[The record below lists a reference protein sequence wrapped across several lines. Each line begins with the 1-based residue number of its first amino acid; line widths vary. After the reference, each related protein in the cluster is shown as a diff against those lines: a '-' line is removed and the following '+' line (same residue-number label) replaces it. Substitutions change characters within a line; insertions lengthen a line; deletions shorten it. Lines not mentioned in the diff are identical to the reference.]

1 MARMM
6 PRAHSLLVLTAACT
20 AAAASAGDV
29 PGNLAPLATVTATS
43 EYSDRYT
50 AARVADGVIPARGAR
65 DDAGGAWCVNGAT
78 HRDGAELVFAW
89 PAPQTVAE
97 IVYYGRTG
105 WLPDENWRA
114 CRVFADDA
122 TNALAAAELKP
133 GHGPQRIRLPAP
145 ATARRLRLVF
155 RGSYG
160 GPNPGASEIR
170 IFGTPAPD
178 TLLGRFEPCEPD
190 GGPPRTPP
198 VPLSDALA
206 QKLRGGA
213 LGFRE
218 LVAVRRHAVKPS
230 HVYTYHQ
237 EGLAPG
243 GGLCVVAPDAPEAA
257 PRELVASPQGVILDV
272 DLSFDGREVLFSW
285 KRTMAEPFQLFVVGI
300 DGTGLRRITDHD
312 SNNFNASWLP
322 GGDIVFLSDR
332 KPAYAYC
339 WVTSTPILY
348 RCDRDGG
355 GLTRLSA
362 NYLNDFTPSVM
373 ADGRILYSRW
383 EYVDRPAIPIQ
394 SLWSIRP
401 DGTGLAGVFGN
412 RVLSPAT
419 FMEAFDV
426 PGAAGRILCVMTA
439 HNGPCRGALGL
450 IDPSRG
456 ANAQAAI
463 RNLTPEVDI
472 GRVGEGSGNHVR
484 GPYESPYP
492 LDAEH
497 FLCSNGGTLELRD
510 FAGTGRAVVRAPDG
524 GPGWFQ
530 ARPVRPRPEPPA
542 VARPAPA
549 EAPEGWATLLVQDVY
564 AGLEPAVARGEI
576 AEIAVVQ
583 EVEKSRRADV
593 NRRAFGFQFP
603 VVSCGATYAP
613 KKVWGFAHV
622 EADGS
627 AHFRAPAGLPVYFM
641 ALDRHGRAL
650 QRMRTFTHLMPGES
664 QSCIGCHADRNAA
677 THPPAGSRL
686 PLAARRAAEAL
697 REPEWGLRGFDY
709 ATIVQPVLDRHCAG
723 CHGPVARAGGLDL
736 SADRTDFFCVSYEHL
751 ARKGTGAERWEVG
764 GHAPRSMGASRY
776 TSWIPTY
783 NGMESDILEIAPR
796 RWGSPASRL
805 ADLVLAGHPDDG
817 GRPRV
822 ALAGAEQR
830 RILAWIDLNVPY
842 YGTSESRHPDLPG
855 CRRVVPE
862 RLDAVLADVAARRC
876 TPCHEGGRIPRGFFT
891 RITNPENN
899 AFLLAPLARDAGG
912 AEACG
917 RAVFASRD
925 DPDYRAILD
934 TFGPVTDLLAREPR
948 EDLPAPAR
956 LSSSRDRR

>member
-1 MARMM
+1 MA
-6 PRAHSLLVLTAACT
+6 AGGTAFADG
-20 AAAASAGDV
+20 A
-29 PGNLAPLATVTATS
+29 PENLAPRAAITATS
-43 EYSDRYT
+43 EFSDRYT
-50 AARVADGVIPARGAR
+50 AARVADGVIPVAGGRN
-65 DDAGGAWCVNGAT
+65 DAGGAWCVNGAT
-78 HRDGAELVFAW
+78 HRDGADLTFTW
-89 PAPQTVAE
+89 PTPQTVAE

-105 WLPDENWRA
+105 WLPDENWRI
-114 CRVFADDA
+114 CRVFVDDA
-122 TNALAAAELKP
+122 TNAVADAAIKP
-133 GHGPQRIRLPAP
+133 GHGPQRIRLAAP
-145 ATARRLRLVF
+145 VQATRLRLAF

-170 IFGTPAPD
+170 VFGAPATD
-178 TLLGRFEPCEPD
+178 AILGRFEPCEAD
-190 GGPPRTPP
+190 GGPPSQPP
-198 VPLSDALA
+198 IGLSETLA
-206 QKLRGGA
+206 AKLRDGA
-213 LGFRE
+213 LGFRD
-218 LVAVRRHAVKPS
+218 LLAIRRHAVKPS

-237 EGLAPG
+237 EGLTPG
-243 GGLCVVAPDAPEAA
+243 GGLYVVTPGADGAA
-257 PRELVASPQGVILDV
+257 RRELVASPEGVILDC

-285 KRTMAEPFQLFVVGI
+285 KRTMAETFQLFVVGI

-348 RCDRDGG
+348 RCTRDGG

-373 ADGRILYSRW
+373 RDGRVLYSRW

-426 PGAAGRILCVMTA
+426 PGAGGRILCVMTA

-450 IDPSRG
+450 IDPARG

-463 RNLTPEVDI
+463 VNLTPEVDI

-497 FLCSNGGTLELRD
+497 FLCSNGGALELRD
-510 FAGTGRAVVRAPDG
+510 FAMTGRAVVLPAEA

-530 ARPVRPRPEPPA
+530 ARPVRARPEPPG
-542 VARPAPA
+542 VARPAAA
-549 EAPEGWATLLVQDVY
+549 EAPEGWAELLVQDVY

-576 AEIAVVQ
+576 VEIAVVQ

-613 KKVWGFAHV
+613 KKVWGFARV

-627 AHFRAPAGLPVYFM
+627 ARFRVPAGLPIYFM
-641 ALDRHGRAL
+641 ALDAHGRAL

-664 QSCIGCHADRNAA
+664 QSCIGCHADRNSA

-686 PLAARRAAEAL
+686 PLAARRAAAPL
-697 REPEWGLRGFDY
+697 REPEWGVRGFDY
-709 ATIVQPVLDRHCAG
+709 ASIVQPVLDRRCTG
-723 CHGPVARAGGLDL
+723 CHSATVRSGGVDL
-736 SADRTDFFCVSYEHL
+736 SSDRTDFFCVSYEHL

-764 GHAPRSMGASRY
+764 GHGPAGMGTNRF

-805 ADLVLAGHPDDG
+805 ADLVLAGHPEAG

-822 ALAGAEQR
+822 ALNETERR

-855 CRRVVPE
+855 CRRMIPE
-862 RLDAVLADVAARRC
+862 SLEPVLKDVAARRC
-876 TPCHEGGRIPRGFFT
+876 AACHEGGRIPREFFT
-891 RITNPENN
+891 RITKPEHNP
-899 AFLLAPLARDAGG
+899 FLLAPLAREAGG
-912 AEACG
+912 TEACG
-917 RAVFASRD
+917 RAVFATRD
-925 DPDYRAILD
+925 DPDYRAILAA
-934 TFGPVTDLLAREPR
+934 FAPLSELLARSPR
-948 EDLPAPAR
+948 EDMPGGEVAQGGGTAGP
-956 LSSSRDRR
+956 